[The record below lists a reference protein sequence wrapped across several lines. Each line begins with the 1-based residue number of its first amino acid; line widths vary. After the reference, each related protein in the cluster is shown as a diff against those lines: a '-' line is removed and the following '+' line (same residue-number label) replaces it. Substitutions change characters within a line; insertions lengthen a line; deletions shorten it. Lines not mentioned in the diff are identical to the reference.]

1 MNTDTL
7 ILSGE
12 GYSLT
17 ICQEAE
23 TSKREL
29 LASSAL
35 VATVTNNDESADAAY
50 VMRSL
55 AQMRIMVDK
64 GRKDVKEP
72 VLRIGKLID
81 ASAKAFLLEI
91 EEEEARLR
99 KLIGD
104 HANEVARIAASKAEE
119 ERKAFEIAR
128 AAREAAA
135 AAQDAAEASGRIAD
149 VIAAKQAEQARQ
161 ETLGARM
168 EASSEL
174 AATKVADGVRF
185 AWDFEVVNIDAL
197 YHSCPDF
204 VTLTP
209 RRSEILAEIKRIAE
223 TNEQAALN
231 MGNTIGIRAFKKPVV
246 SSR

>member
-12 GYSLT
+12 GYTLT

-29 LASSAL
+29 LASSAR
-35 VATVTNNDESADAAY
+35 VATVTNNDESADAAH

-81 ASAKAFLLEI
+81 ASAKNFLLEI
-91 EEEEARLR
+91 ESEESRLR
-99 KLIGD
+99 QLIGD
-104 HANEVARIAASKAEE
+104 HANEVARLARIKAEE

-135 AAQDAAEASGRIAD
+135 AAQDAAEASGKISD

-185 AWDFEVVNIDAL
+185 AWDFEVADMEAVLNGLRDYVEIT
-197 YHSCPDF
+197 
-204 VTLTP
+204 VK
-209 RRSEILAEIKRIAE
+209 RSPILAWFKEMEESGKSVEAIAE
-223 TNEQAALN
+223 CH
-231 MGNTIGIRAFKKPVV
+231 GIRAFKKPVV

>member
-12 GYSLT
+12 GYTLT
-17 ICQEAE
+17 ICQNAE
-23 TSKREL
+23 ESKRDL
-29 LASSAL
+29 LVASSN
-35 VATVTNNDESADAAY
+35 VCKVTNNDESADAAY
-50 VMRSL
+50 IMRSL

-81 ASAKAFLLEI
+81 ASAKTFLLEI
-91 EEEEARLR
+91 EDEEARLR

-104 HANEVARIAASKAEE
+104 HASEVARIAAVKAEE

-135 AAQDAAEASGRIAD
+135 AAQDAAEASGKISD

-168 EASSEL
+168 DASSEL

-185 AWDFEVVNIDAL
+185 AWDFEVTDMNLLAAIK
-197 YHSCPDF
+197 PDF
-204 VTLTP
+204 VETKE
-209 RRSEILAEIKRIAE
+209 RRTVILAWIKALDAGEVEDVDLHCIA
-223 TNEQAALN
+223 A
-231 MGNTIGIRAFKKPVV
+231 GIRAFKKPVV

>member
-12 GYSLT
+12 GYTLT

-23 TSKREL
+23 TSKRDL
-29 LASSAL
+29 LVASSN
-35 VATVTNNDESADAAY
+35 VCTVTNNDESADAAH

-91 EEEEARLR
+91 EAEEARLR

-104 HANEVARIAASKAEE
+104 HANEVARIAAIKAEE
-119 ERKAFEIAR
+119 ERKAFER
-128 AAREAAA
+128 SRDAREAAA
-135 AAQDAAEASGRIAD
+135 AAQDAAEASGKISD

-185 AWDFEVVNIDAL
+185 AWDFEVVDIEQVARTI
-197 YHSCPDF
+197 PEM
-204 VTLTP
+204 V
-209 RRSEILAEIKRIAE
+209 EMKIKRSTVLEFFKEVEAQGYDVIVNAK
-223 TNEQAALN
+223 N
-231 MGNTIGIRAFKKPVV
+231 IGIRAFKKPVV

>member
-12 GYSLT
+12 GYTLT
-17 ICQEAE
+17 ICQNAEEA
-23 TSKREL
+23 KRDL
-29 LASSAL
+29 LVASSN
-35 VATVTNNDESADAAY
+35 VCTVTNNDESADAAY

-81 ASAKAFLLEI
+81 ASAKTFLLEI
-91 EEEEARLR
+91 EAEEARLR

-104 HANEVARIAASKAEE
+104 HANEVARIAAIKAEE

-128 AAREAAA
+128 AAREAAV
-135 AAQDAAEASGRIAD
+135 AAQDAAEASGKISD

-185 AWDFEVVNIDAL
+185 AWDFEVVDIEQVARTI
-197 YHSCPDF
+197 PEM
-204 VTLTP
+204 V
-209 RRSEILAEIKRIAE
+209 EMKIKRSTVLEFFKEVEAQGYDVVV
-223 TNEQAALN
+223 NAKN
-231 MGNTIGIRAFKKPVV
+231 IGIRAFKKPVV

>member
-12 GYSLT
+12 GYTLT

-35 VATVTNNDESADAAY
+35 VATVTNNDESADAAH

-81 ASAKAFLLEI
+81 ASAKTFLLEI
-91 EEEEARLR
+91 EAEESRLR

-104 HANEVARIAASKAEE
+104 HANEVARIAAIKAEE
-119 ERKAFEIAR
+119 ERKAFERSR
-128 AAREAAA
+128 AAREAAV

-149 VIAAKQAEQARQ
+149 LIAAKQAEQARQ

-185 AWDFEVVNIDAL
+185 AWDFEVVDMEAVLNGLRDYVEIT
-197 YHSCPDF
+197 
-204 VTLTP
+204 VK
-209 RRSEILAEIKRIAE
+209 RSPILAWFKEMEESGKSVEAIAE
-223 TNEQAALN
+223 CH
-231 MGNTIGIRAFKKPVV
+231 GIRAFKKPVV

>member
-12 GYSLT
+12 GYTLT
-17 ICQEAE
+17 ICQNAE
-23 TSKREL
+23 ESKRDL
-29 LASSAL
+29 LVASSN
-35 VATVTNNDESADAAY
+35 VCKVTNNDESADAAH

-81 ASAKAFLLEI
+81 ASAKTFLLEI

-104 HANEVARIAASKAEE
+104 HANEVARLARIKAEE

-128 AAREAAA
+128 AARESAA
-135 AAQDAAEASGRIAD
+135 AAQDAAEASGKISD

-185 AWDFEVVNIDAL
+185 AWDFEVANMEAVLHGLRDYVEIT
-197 YHSCPDF
+197 
-204 VTLTP
+204 VK
-209 RRSEILAEIKRIAE
+209 RSLILAWFKEMEESGKSVEAIAE
-223 TNEQAALN
+223 CH
-231 MGNTIGIRAFKKPVV
+231 GIRAFKKPVV

>member
-12 GYSLT
+12 GYTLT

-23 TSKREL
+23 TSKRDL
-29 LASSAL
+29 LVASSN
-35 VATVTNNDESADAAY
+35 VCKVTNNDESADAAY
-50 VMRSL
+50 IMRSL

-81 ASAKAFLLEI
+81 ASAKTFLLEI
-91 EEEEARLR
+91 EEEETRLR

-104 HANEVARIAASKAEE
+104 HASEVARIAAIKAEE
-119 ERKAFEIAR
+119 ERKAFELAR

-135 AAQDAAEASGRIAD
+135 AAQDAAEASGKISD

-168 EASSEL
+168 DASSEL

-185 AWDFEVVNIDAL
+185 AWDFEVVDIERVHRIMNGMVEL
-197 YHSCPDF
+197 K
-204 VTLTP
+204 
-209 RRSEILAEIKRIAE
+209 IKRTAVLE
-223 TNEQAALN
+223 FFKEVEAD
-231 MGNTIGIRAFKKPVV
+231 GNDVIVNAKNIGIRAFKKPVV

>member
-81 ASAKAFLLEI
+81 ASAKTFLLEI

-104 HANEVARIAASKAEE
+104 HANEVARIAAIKAEE

-135 AAQDAAEASGRIAD
+135 AAQDVAESSGKISD

-185 AWDFEVVNIDAL
+185 AWDFEVVDIERVARTI
-197 YHSCPDF
+197 PEM
-204 VTLTP
+204 V
-209 RRSEILAEIKRIAE
+209 EMKIKRSTVLEFFKEVEAQGYDVMV
-223 TNEQAALN
+223 NAKN
-231 MGNTIGIRAFKKPVV
+231 IGIRAFKKPVV

>member
-12 GYSLT
+12 GYTLT

-35 VATVTNNDESADAAY
+35 VATVTNNDESADAAH

-81 ASAKAFLLEI
+81 ASAKTFLLEI
-91 EEEEARLR
+91 EAEEARLR

-104 HANEVARIAASKAEE
+104 HANEVARIAAIKAEE

-128 AAREAAA
+128 AAREAAV

-149 VIAAKQAEQARQ
+149 LIAAKQAEQARQ

-185 AWDFEVVNIDAL
+185 AWDFEVVDMEAVLNGLRDYLDIT
-197 YHSCPDF
+197 
-204 VTLTP
+204 VK
-209 RRSEILAEIKRIAE
+209 RSLILAWFKEMEESGKSVEAIAE
-223 TNEQAALN
+223 CH
-231 MGNTIGIRAFKKPVV
+231 GIRAFKKPVV

>member
-12 GYSLT
+12 GYTLT
-17 ICQEAE
+17 ICQNAEEA
-23 TSKREL
+23 KRDL
-29 LASSAL
+29 LVASSN
-35 VATVTNNDESADAAY
+35 VCSVTNNDESADAAY

-81 ASAKAFLLEI
+81 ASAKTFLLEI
-91 EEEEARLR
+91 EAEEARLR

-104 HANEVARIAASKAEE
+104 HANEVARIAAIKAEE

-135 AAQDAAEASGRIAD
+135 AAQDAAEASGKISDA
-149 VIAAKQAEQARQ
+149 IAAKQAEQARQ

-174 AATKVADGVRF
+174 AATKIADGVRF
-185 AWDFEVVNIDAL
+185 AWDFEVVDIERVARAI
-197 YHSCPDF
+197 PEM
-204 VTLTP
+204 V
-209 RRSEILAEIKRIAE
+209 EMKIKRSTVLEFFKEVEARGYDVVV
-223 TNEQAALN
+223 NAKN
-231 MGNTIGIRAFKKPVV
+231 IGIRAFKKPVV

>member
-7 ILSGE
+7 ILSCE
-12 GYSLT
+12 GYTLT

-23 TSKREL
+23 TSKRDL
-29 LASSAL
+29 LVASSN
-35 VATVTNNDESADAAY
+35 VCKVTNNDESADAAY

-81 ASAKAFLLEI
+81 ASAKTFLLEI
-91 EEEEARLR
+91 ESEEARLR

-104 HANEVARIAASKAEE
+104 HASEVARIAAIKAEE

-135 AAQDAAEASGRIAD
+135 AAQDAAEASGKISD

-168 EASSEL
+168 DASSEL

-185 AWDFEVVNIDAL
+185 AWDFEVDDIDL
-197 YHSCPDF
+197 LLVSEPNL
-204 VTLTP
+204 VELTF
-209 RRSEILAEIKRIAE
+209 RRSEILQWLKGIEAENDRDPIAIA
-223 TNEQAALN
+223 NAC
-231 MGNTIGIRAFKKPVV
+231 GIRAFKKPVV

>member
-12 GYSLT
+12 GYTLT

-35 VATVTNNDESADAAY
+35 VATVTNNDESADAAH

-81 ASAKAFLLEI
+81 ASAKTFLLEI
-91 EEEEARLR
+91 EAEEARLR
-99 KLIGD
+99 QLIGD
-104 HANEVARIAASKAEE
+104 HANEVARIAAIKAEE

-135 AAQDAAEASGRIAD
+135 AAQDAAEASGKISD
-149 VIAAKQAEQARQ
+149 VIAARQAEQARQ

-185 AWDFEVVNIDAL
+185 AWDFEVQNMEAVLNGLRDYVEIT
-197 YHSCPDF
+197 
-204 VTLTP
+204 VK
-209 RRSEILAEIKRIAE
+209 RSLILAWFKEMEESGKSVEAIAE
-223 TNEQAALN
+223 SY
-231 MGNTIGIRAFKKPVV
+231 GIRAFKKPVV

>member
-12 GYSLT
+12 GYTLT

-23 TSKREL
+23 TSKRDL
-29 LASSAL
+29 LVASSN
-35 VATVTNNDESADAAY
+35 VCKVTNNDESADAAY

-64 GRKDVKEP
+64 GRKDIKEP

-81 ASAKAFLLEI
+81 ASAKTFLLEI
-91 EEEEARLR
+91 EEEETRLR

-104 HANEVARIAASKAEE
+104 HANEVARIAAIKAEE

-185 AWDFEVVNIDAL
+185 AWDFEVQDMEAVLNGLRDYVEIT
-197 YHSCPDF
+197 
-204 VTLTP
+204 VK
-209 RRSEILAEIKRIAE
+209 RSLILAWFKEMEESGKSVEAIAE
-223 TNEQAALN
+223 CH
-231 MGNTIGIRAFKKPVV
+231 GIRALKKPVV

>member
-12 GYSLT
+12 GYTLT

-35 VATVTNNDESADAAY
+35 VATVTNNDESADAAH

-81 ASAKAFLLEI
+81 ASAKTFLLEI
-91 EEEEARLR
+91 EAEEARLR

-104 HANEVARIAASKAEE
+104 HANEVARIAAIKAEE

-128 AAREAAA
+128 AAREAAV

-149 VIAAKQAEQARQ
+149 LIAAKQAEQARQ

-185 AWDFEVVNIDAL
+185 AWDFEVVDMEAVLNGLRDYVEIT
-197 YHSCPDF
+197 
-204 VTLTP
+204 VK
-209 RRSEILAEIKRIAE
+209 RSPILAWFKEMEESGKSVEAIAE
-223 TNEQAALN
+223 CH
-231 MGNTIGIRAFKKPVV
+231 GIRAFKKPVV

>member
-12 GYSLT
+12 GYTLT
-17 ICQEAE
+17 ICQNAEEA
-23 TSKREL
+23 KRDL
-29 LASSAL
+29 LVASSN
-35 VATVTNNDESADAAY
+35 VCTVTNNDESADAAY
-50 VMRSL
+50 IMRSL

-81 ASAKAFLLEI
+81 ASAKTFLLEI

-104 HANEVARIAASKAEE
+104 HANEVARIAAIKAEE
-119 ERKAFEIAR
+119 ERKAFER
-128 AAREAAA
+128 SRDAREAAA
-135 AAQDAAEASGRIAD
+135 AAQDTAEASGKISD

-168 EASSEL
+168 DASSEL

-185 AWDFEVVNIDAL
+185 AWDFEVADMEAVLNGLRDYVEIT
-197 YHSCPDF
+197 
-204 VTLTP
+204 VK
-209 RRSEILAEIKRIAE
+209 RSLILAWFKEMEESGKSVEAIAE
-223 TNEQAALN
+223 CH
-231 MGNTIGIRAFKKPVV
+231 GIRAFKKPVV

>member
-81 ASAKAFLLEI
+81 ASAKTFLLEI
-91 EEEEARLR
+91 EAEEARLR

-104 HANEVARIAASKAEE
+104 HANEVARIAAIKAEE
-119 ERKAFEIAR
+119 ERKAFER
-128 AAREAAA
+128 SRDAREAAA
-135 AAQDAAEASGRIAD
+135 AAQDVAESSGKISD

-185 AWDFEVVNIDAL
+185 AWDFEVVDMEAVLNGLRDYVEIT
-197 YHSCPDF
+197 
-204 VTLTP
+204 VK
-209 RRSEILAEIKRIAE
+209 RSPILAWFKEMEESGKSVEAIAE
-223 TNEQAALN
+223 CH
-231 MGNTIGIRAFKKPVV
+231 GIRAFKKPVV

>member
-12 GYSLT
+12 GYTLT

-23 TSKREL
+23 TSKRDL
-29 LASSAL
+29 LIASSN
-35 VATVTNNDESADAAY
+35 VCKVTNNDESADAAY

-81 ASAKAFLLEI
+81 ASAKTFLLEI

-99 KLIGD
+99 KLIGN
-104 HANEVARIAASKAEE
+104 HANEVARIAAIKAEE
-119 ERKAFEIAR
+119 ERKAFELAR

-168 EASSEL
+168 DASSEL

-185 AWDFEVVNIDAL
+185 AWDFEVEDMEAVLHGLRDYVEIT
-197 YHSCPDF
+197 
-204 VTLTP
+204 VK
-209 RRSEILAEIKRIAE
+209 RSLILAWFKEMEESGKSVEAIAE
-223 TNEQAALN
+223 CH
-231 MGNTIGIRAFKKPVV
+231 GIRAFKKPVV

>member
-81 ASAKAFLLEI
+81 TSAKTFLLEI
-91 EEEEARLR
+91 DAEEARLR

-104 HANEVARIAASKAEE
+104 HANEVARIAAIKAEE
-119 ERKAFEIAR
+119 ERKAFELAR

-135 AAQDAAEASGRIAD
+135 AAQDAAEASGKISD

-185 AWDFEVVNIDAL
+185 AWDFEVTDMEAVLNGLRDYVEIT
-197 YHSCPDF
+197 
-204 VTLTP
+204 VK
-209 RRSEILAEIKRIAE
+209 RSPILAWFKEMEENGKSVEAIAE
-223 TNEQAALN
+223 CH
-231 MGNTIGIRAFKKPVV
+231 GIRAFKKPVV

>member
-17 ICQEAE
+17 ICQNAEEA
-23 TSKREL
+23 KRDL
-29 LASSAL
+29 LVASSN
-35 VATVTNNDESADAAY
+35 VCKVTNNDESADAAY

-81 ASAKAFLLEI
+81 TSAKTFLIEI
-91 EEEEARLR
+91 EAEEARLR

-104 HANEVARIAASKAEE
+104 HANEVARIAAIKAEE

-185 AWDFEVVNIDAL
+185 AWDFEVVDIEQVARTI
-197 YHSCPDF
+197 PEM
-204 VTLTP
+204 V
-209 RRSEILAEIKRIAE
+209 EMKIKRSTVLEFFKEVEAQGHDVIVNAK
-223 TNEQAALN
+223 N
-231 MGNTIGIRAFKKPVV
+231 IGIRAFKKPVV

>member
-12 GYSLT
+12 GYTLT

-23 TSKREL
+23 TSKRDL
-29 LASSAL
+29 LIASSN
-35 VATVTNNDESADAAY
+35 VCKVTNNDESADAAY
-50 VMRSL
+50 IMRSL

-81 ASAKAFLLEI
+81 ASAKTFLLEI

-99 KLIGD
+99 KLIGN
-104 HANEVARIAASKAEE
+104 HANEVARIAAIKAEE
-119 ERKAFEIAR
+119 ERKAFELAR

-168 EASSEL
+168 DASSEL

-185 AWDFEVVNIDAL
+185 AWDFEVEDMEAVLHGLRDYVEIT
-197 YHSCPDF
+197 
-204 VTLTP
+204 VK
-209 RRSEILAEIKRIAE
+209 RSLILAWFKEMEESGKSVEAIAE
-223 TNEQAALN
+223 CH
-231 MGNTIGIRAFKKPVV
+231 GIRAFKKPVV

>member
-12 GYSLT
+12 GYTLT

-35 VATVTNNDESADAAY
+35 VATVTNNDESADAAH

-81 ASAKAFLLEI
+81 ASAKTFLLEI
-91 EEEEARLR
+91 EAEESRLR

-104 HANEVARIAASKAEE
+104 HANEVARIAAIKAEE
-119 ERKAFEIAR
+119 ERKAFELAR
-128 AAREAAA
+128 AAREAAV
-135 AAQDAAEASGRIAD
+135 AAQDAAEASGKISD

-174 AATKVADGVRF
+174 AATKIADGVRF
-185 AWDFEVVNIDAL
+185 AWDFEVVDMEAVLNGLRDYVEIT
-197 YHSCPDF
+197 
-204 VTLTP
+204 VK
-209 RRSEILAEIKRIAE
+209 RSPILAWFKEMEESGKSVEAIAE
-223 TNEQAALN
+223 CH
-231 MGNTIGIRAFKKPVV
+231 GIRAFKKPVV

>member
-23 TSKREL
+23 TSKRKL

-81 ASAKAFLLEI
+81 ASAKTFLLEI

-104 HANEVARIAASKAEE
+104 HANEVARIAAIKAEE
-119 ERKAFEIAR
+119 ERKAFELAR
-128 AAREAAA
+128 AARETAA
-135 AAQDAAEASGRIAD
+135 AAQDAAEASGKISD

-185 AWDFEVVNIDAL
+185 AWDFEVTDMEAVINGLRDYVEIT
-197 YHSCPDF
+197 
-204 VTLTP
+204 VK
-209 RRSEILAEIKRIAE
+209 RSPILAWFKEMEENGKSVEAIAE
-223 TNEQAALN
+223 CH
-231 MGNTIGIRAFKKPVV
+231 GIRAFKKPVV

>member
-12 GYSLT
+12 GYTLT
-17 ICQEAE
+17 ICKEAE

-35 VATVTNNDESADAAY
+35 VATVTNNDESADAAH

-81 ASAKAFLLEI
+81 ASAKTFLLEI
-91 EEEEARLR
+91 EAEESRLR

-104 HANEVARIAASKAEE
+104 HANEVARIAAIKAEE
-119 ERKAFEIAR
+119 ERKAFELAR
-128 AAREAAA
+128 AAREAAV

-185 AWDFEVVNIDAL
+185 AWDFEVVDMEAVLNGLRDYVEIT
-197 YHSCPDF
+197 
-204 VTLTP
+204 VK
-209 RRSEILAEIKRIAE
+209 RSPILAWFKEMEESGKSVEAIAE
-223 TNEQAALN
+223 CH
-231 MGNTIGIRAFKKPVV
+231 GIRAFKKPVV

>member
-12 GYSLT
+12 GYTLT

-35 VATVTNNDESADAAY
+35 VATVTNNDESADAAH

-81 ASAKAFLLEI
+81 ASAKTFLLEI
-91 EEEEARLR
+91 EAEEARLR
-99 KLIGD
+99 TLIGD
-104 HANEVARIAASKAEE
+104 HANEVARIAAIKAEE

-128 AAREAAA
+128 AAREAAV
-135 AAQDAAEASGRIAD
+135 AAQDAAETSGRIAD
-149 VIAAKQAEQARQ
+149 LIAAKKAEQARQ

-185 AWDFEVVNIDAL
+185 AWDFEVTDMEAVLNGLRDYVEIT
-197 YHSCPDF
+197 
-204 VTLTP
+204 VK
-209 RRSEILAEIKRIAE
+209 RSPILAWLKEMEESGKSVEAIAE
-223 TNEQAALN
+223 CH
-231 MGNTIGIRAFKKPVV
+231 GIRAFKKPVV

>member
-12 GYSLT
+12 GYTLT

-35 VATVTNNDESADAAY
+35 VATVTNNDESADASY

-81 ASAKAFLLEI
+81 ASAKTFLLEI
-91 EEEEARLR
+91 EAEEARLR

-104 HANEVARIAASKAEE
+104 HANEVARIAAIKAEE

-135 AAQDAAEASGRIAD
+135 AAQDAAEASGKISD

-174 AATKVADGVRF
+174 VATKIADGVRF
-185 AWDFEVVNIDAL
+185 AWDFEVVDIEQVARTI
-197 YHSCPDF
+197 PEM
-204 VTLTP
+204 V
-209 RRSEILAEIKRIAE
+209 EMKIKRSTVLEFFKEVEAQGYDVVV
-223 TNEQAALN
+223 NAKN
-231 MGNTIGIRAFKKPVV
+231 IGIRAFKKPVV

>member
-12 GYSLT
+12 GYTLT
-17 ICQEAE
+17 ICKEAE

-35 VATVTNNDESADAAY
+35 VATVTNNDESADAAH

-81 ASAKAFLLEI
+81 ASAKTFLLEI
-91 EEEEARLR
+91 EAEESRLR

-104 HANEVARIAASKAEE
+104 HANEVARIAAIKAEE

-128 AAREAAA
+128 AAREAAV

-185 AWDFEVVNIDAL
+185 AWDFEVVDMEAVLNGLRDYVEIT
-197 YHSCPDF
+197 
-204 VTLTP
+204 VK
-209 RRSEILAEIKRIAE
+209 RSPILAWFKEMEENGKSVEAIAE
-223 TNEQAALN
+223 CH
-231 MGNTIGIRAFKKPVV
+231 GIRAFKKPVV

>member
-12 GYSLT
+12 GYTLT
-17 ICQEAE
+17 ICQNAE
-23 TSKREL
+23 ESKRDL
-29 LASSAL
+29 LVASSN
-35 VATVTNNDESADAAY
+35 VCKVTNNDESADAAY

-81 ASAKAFLLEI
+81 ASAKTFLLEI

-104 HANEVARIAASKAEE
+104 HASEVARIAAVKAEE

-135 AAQDAAEASGRIAD
+135 AAQDAAEASGKISD

-168 EASSEL
+168 DASSEL
-174 AATKVADGVRF
+174 AATKIADGVRF
-185 AWDFEVVNIDAL
+185 AWDFEVDDIDL
-197 YHSCPDF
+197 LLVSEPNL
-204 VTLTP
+204 VELTF
-209 RRSEILAEIKRIAE
+209 RRSEILQWLKGIEAENDRDPIAIA
-223 TNEQAALN
+223 NAC
-231 MGNTIGIRAFKKPVV
+231 GIRAFKKPVV

>member
-12 GYSLT
+12 GYTLT
-17 ICQEAE
+17 ICQLAE
-23 TSKREL
+23 ELKRDL
-29 LASSAL
+29 LVASSN
-35 VATVTNNDESADAAY
+35 VCTVSNNDESADAAY

-81 ASAKAFLLEI
+81 ASAKTFLLEI
-91 EEEEARLR
+91 EAEEARLR

-104 HANEVARIAASKAEE
+104 HANKIARIAAIKAEK
-119 ERKAFEIAR
+119 ERKAFELAR
-128 AAREAAA
+128 AVREAAA
-135 AAQDAAEASGRIAD
+135 AAQDAAEASGKISD

-185 AWDFEVVNIDAL
+185 AWDFEVVDMEAVLNGLRDYVEIT
-197 YHSCPDF
+197 
-204 VTLTP
+204 VK
-209 RRSEILAEIKRIAE
+209 RSPILAWFKEMEESGKSVEAIAE
-223 TNEQAALN
+223 CH
-231 MGNTIGIRAFKKPVV
+231 GIRAFKKPVV

>member
-12 GYSLT
+12 GYTLT

-35 VATVTNNDESADAAY
+35 VATVTNNDESADAAH

-81 ASAKAFLLEI
+81 ASAKTFLLEI

-104 HANEVARIAASKAEE
+104 HANEVARIAAIKAEE
-119 ERKAFEIAR
+119 ERKAFELAR
-128 AAREAAA
+128 AAREAAV

-185 AWDFEVVNIDAL
+185 AWDFEVVDMEAVLNGLRDYVEIT
-197 YHSCPDF
+197 
-204 VTLTP
+204 VK
-209 RRSEILAEIKRIAE
+209 RSPILAWFKEMEESGKSVEAIAE
-223 TNEQAALN
+223 CH
-231 MGNTIGIRAFKKPVV
+231 GIRAFKKPVV

>member
-12 GYSLT
+12 GYTLT

-23 TSKREL
+23 TSKRDL
-29 LASSAL
+29 LVSSAL
-35 VATVTNNDESADAAY
+35 VTTVTNNDESADAAH

-81 ASAKAFLLEI
+81 ASAKTFLLEI
-91 EEEEARLR
+91 ESEEARLR

-104 HANEVARIAASKAEE
+104 HANEVARIAAIKAEE

-135 AAQDAAEASGRIAD
+135 AAQDAAEASGKISD

-185 AWDFEVVNIDAL
+185 AWDFEVADMEAVLHGLRDYVEIT
-197 YHSCPDF
+197 
-204 VTLTP
+204 VK
-209 RRSEILAEIKRIAE
+209 RSLILAWFKEMEESGKSVEAIAE
-223 TNEQAALN
+223 CH
-231 MGNTIGIRAFKKPVV
+231 GIRAFKKPVV

>member
-12 GYSLT
+12 GYFLT

-23 TSKREL
+23 TSKRDL
-29 LASSAL
+29 LVASSN
-35 VATVTNNDESADAAY
+35 VCTVTTNDESADAAY

-81 ASAKAFLLEI
+81 ASAKTFLLEI

-104 HANEVARIAASKAEE
+104 HANEVARIAAIKAEE
-119 ERKAFEIAR
+119 ERKAFELAR

-135 AAQDAAEASGRIAD
+135 AAQDTAEASGRIAD

-174 AATKVADGVRF
+174 AATKIADGVRF
-185 AWDFEVVNIDAL
+185 AWDFEVVDMEAVLNGLRDYVEIT
-197 YHSCPDF
+197 
-204 VTLTP
+204 VK
-209 RRSEILAEIKRIAE
+209 RSPILAWFKEMEESGKSVEAIAE
-223 TNEQAALN
+223 CH
-231 MGNTIGIRAFKKPVV
+231 GIRAFKKPVV

>member
-12 GYSLT
+12 GYTLT

-23 TSKREL
+23 TSKRDL
-29 LASSAL
+29 LVASSN
-35 VATVTNNDESADAAY
+35 VCKVTNNDESADAAY

-81 ASAKAFLLEI
+81 ASAKTFLLEI

-99 KLIGD
+99 KLIGN
-104 HANEVARIAASKAEE
+104 HANEVARIAAIKAEE
-119 ERKAFEIAR
+119 ERKAFELAR

-135 AAQDAAEASGRIAD
+135 AAQDAAEASGKISD

-168 EASSEL
+168 DASSEL

-185 AWDFEVVNIDAL
+185 AWDFEVADMEAVLNGLRDYVEIT
-197 YHSCPDF
+197 
-204 VTLTP
+204 VK
-209 RRSEILAEIKRIAE
+209 RSLILAWFKEMEESGKSVEAIAE
-223 TNEQAALN
+223 CH
-231 MGNTIGIRAFKKPVV
+231 GIRAFKKPVV

>member
-12 GYSLT
+12 GYTLT

-23 TSKREL
+23 TSKRDL
-29 LASSAL
+29 LVASSN
-35 VATVTNNDESADAAY
+35 VCKVTNNDESADAAY
-50 VMRSL
+50 IMRSL

-81 ASAKAFLLEI
+81 ASAKTFLLEI

-104 HANEVARIAASKAEE
+104 HANEVARIAAIKAEE
-119 ERKAFEIAR
+119 ERKAFELAR

-135 AAQDAAEASGRIAD
+135 AAQDVAEASGKIAD

-161 ETLGARM
+161 EMLGARM

-185 AWDFEVVNIDAL
+185 AWDFEVLDEDKVFINL
-197 YHSCPDF
+197 RPVC
-204 VTLTP
+204 
-209 RRSEILAEIKRIAE
+209 EITIKRTPVLEWIKGLE
-223 TNEQAALN
+223 KQGEDPEAL
-231 MGNTIGIRAFKKPVV
+231 TKVYGIRAFKKPVV